1 MFVAFVLSSLIG
13 CGPKPASLQLA
24 EGAASTVYTL
34 DAIELPQVTALDD
47 KGAPMSPAPDL
58 SWSLQTAELGS
69 LDLASHKLTPSAEGD
84 LITII
89 SAGEVTT
96 TWSVKVIVPDEVSL
110 IGASTGDKLAP
121 GATVQLAGSVK
132 NDGSPLPDLQLTWSS
147 SDEAVAT
154 VSAGLV
160 TAVAPGSVTIKAAG
174 GGKEATVDLVVAAD
188 EAVADGEAA
197 PE

>member
-1 MFVAFVLSSLIG
+1 MFVALFLTSLIG

-24 EGAASTVYTL
+24 EGAPTTVYTL
-34 DAIELPQVTALDD
+34 DAIDLPQVTALDD
-47 KGAPMSPAPDL
+47 KGAPMNPAPEL

-69 LDLASHKLTPSAEGD
+69 LDVASHKLSPTAEGD

-110 IGASTGDKLAP
+110 IGASAGDKLAP
-121 GATVQLAGSVK
+121 GSTLQLAGSVK
-132 NDGSPLPDLQLTWSS
+132 NDGSPIAELPVTWSS

-154 VSAGLV
+154 VASGLV
-160 TAVAPGSVTIKAAG
+160 TAVAPGNVTIKAAG
-174 GGKEATVDLVVAAD
+174 GGKEATLDLVVAAD
-188 EAVADGEAA
+188 DAVADGAPA